1 MRRIISILICMNFVF
16 SFVQVRGSEHIE
28 IEADDVQKV
37 SIVNVPSFPESHGE
51 TTKFDYICYVIDLL
65 NSLELIADDTD
76 MSGTGGSAKVLTVLY
91 KDGKEE
97 TYTLYGNHFYTGSG
111 QYILN
116 AESAEKFRRIGYVLN
131 GSIDISTNDTETN
144 SLLQA
149 LPTAA
154 FSDLGGYEWCED
166 DVTYLSE
173 RELLLGT
180 SDETFSPAA
189 AVKRGDFA
197 VLAVRVFGLGAE
209 GISENFDDVT
219 PDMYFYQSVG
229 ILKLYQV
236 VSGIDRNHYC
246 PDNNI
251 LRQDMAVLLWRL
263 MNKMGYYG
271 NNDTDTILSTYS
283 DEEKIGA
290 YARDAVAYMIDKG
303 IMTGKSDEQLCPLDT
318 VTRAEMAVM
327 MARIHRFLEQSYGN

>member
-1 MRRIISILICMNFVF
+1 MRKKGIL
-16 SFVQVRGSEHIE
+16 
-28 IEADDVQKV
+28 A
-37 SIVNVPSFPESHGE
+37 
-51 TTKFDYICYVIDLL
+51 
-65 NSLELIADDTD
+65 
-76 MSGTGGSAKVLTVLY
+76 VLVTA
-91 KDGKEE
+91 
-97 TYTLYGNHFYTGSG
+97 
-111 QYILN
+111 I
-116 AESAEKFRRIGYVLN
+116 
-131 GSIDISTNDTETN
+131 
-144 SLLQA
+144 LLQV